1 MFSSLEY
8 CLEYFPSDS
17 SDRIVEIVF
26 EIDLNLLSPK
36 QEQKINVLTIQ
47 NFYKHVYETIF
58 SKLK

>member
-1 MFSSLEY
+1 M
-8 CLEYFPSDS
+8 EYFPSDS

>member
-1 MFSSLEY
+1 M
-8 CLEYFPSDS
+8 EYFPSDS

-36 QEQKINVLTIQ
+36 QEQKINVLIIQ

-58 SKLK
+58 TKLK